1 MENKRIKSILGFNDP
16 FILYNIDE
24 KLMKMERDDEKE
36 FRSNSNKGEQQ
47 QGGQNNNITHD
58 Q

>member
-24 KLMKMERDDEKE
+24 KLMKMEKDNEKVI
-36 FRSNSNKGEQQ
+36 NSKKG
-47 QGGQNNNITHD
+47 ITG
-58 Q
+58 

>member
-36 FRSNSNKGEQQ
+36 FRSNSNKGEQS
-47 QGGQNNNITHD
+47 
-58 Q
+58 